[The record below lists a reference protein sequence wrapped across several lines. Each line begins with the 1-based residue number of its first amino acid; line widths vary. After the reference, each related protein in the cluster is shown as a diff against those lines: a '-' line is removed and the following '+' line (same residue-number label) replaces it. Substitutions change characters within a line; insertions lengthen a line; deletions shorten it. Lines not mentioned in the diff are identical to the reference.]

1 GELLD
6 GDSFRNGD
14 LADELFFGLVGGV
27 PLQPLDAA
35 AEGGDRS
42 LALLVGA
49 ERGHDREP
57 SAVLLR
63 AAARRF
69 RRRRRSRR
77 ARTAGRVPGACASS
91 GSSAGR
97 APGLAVAM
105 LSSPKRFFASCS
117 ALSLVSRSC
126 LRRFSSSA
134 LRASAASRS
143 VRSLASRRLRTN
155 ASSSAILRSS
165 ASRSRAS
172 LSACTRA
179 FCSSSVRLR
188 STIPPDG
195 LGAAA
200 GVAGAGASAAAGA
213 AGLPVAAR
221 LAGATDV
228 AASAF
233 ARVGT
238 RLFTFSTTTALVRP
252 WLKLWRTTPC
262 STPRPLRVRVLLG
275 LTLSFFSP
283 VFSVVSAIPIP
294 ILGSLAVFHH
304 VPASPAAMAD
314 LRT

>member
-1 GELLD
+1 MALLHQQLDHVDAALGHAVGELLD
-6 GDSFRNGD
+6 GDGFRNGD
-14 LADELFFGLVGGV
+14 LAHELFFRLVGGV
-27 PLQPLDAA
+27 CLQPLDAA
-35 AEGGDRS
+35 TEGRDRA

-49 ERGHDREP
+49 QRGHDREP
-57 SAVLLR
+57 SAIFLR
-63 AAARRF
+63 AAARWF
-69 RRRRRSRR
+69 RRRCRPRR
-77 ARTAGRVPGACASS
+77 AGTAACARRLVLV

-105 LSSPKRFFASCS
+105 LSSPKRFLASCS
-117 ALSLVSRSC
+117 ALTLASRSC

-143 VRSLASRRLRTN
+143 VRSAASRRVRTN

-165 ASRSRAS
+165 ASRKRAS

-188 STIPPDG
+188 STIPPVG
-195 LGAAA
+195 LP
-200 GVAGAGASAAAGA
+200 AGAGAAGAVAAAVAGA
-213 AGLPVAAR
+213 AGLAAAGR
-221 LAGATDV
+221 LAAAPEGA

-262 STPRPLRVRVLLG
+262 ST
-275 LTLSFFSP
+275 
-283 VFSVVSAIPIP
+283 
-294 ILGSLAVFHH
+294 
-304 VPASPAAMAD
+304 
-314 LRT
+314 